1 MQASS
6 DLNVLDFD
14 IPFAFIFV
22 VAPAVELTAALII
35 MTYVTWQV
43 IIIALLALAATKV
56 VQVHDSILT
65 SFLGWFMQQISH
77 YLTSASLKK
86 KRITI

>member
-22 VAPAVELTAALII
+22 VAPTVELTAALII

-56 VQVHDSILT
+56 VQVNNLSLLLFKLVYAVKKSLLT
-65 SFLGWFMQQISH
+65 YMFL
-77 YLTSASLKK
+77 L
-86 KRITI
+86 

>member
-14 IPFAFIFV
+14 IPFAIIFV
-22 VAPAVELTAALII
+22 VSPAVELTAALIV

-56 VQVHDSILT
+56 VQVHIFVLLI
-65 SFLGWFMQQISH
+65 FVAAKI
-77 YLTSASLKK
+77 
-86 KRITI
+86 IVTI